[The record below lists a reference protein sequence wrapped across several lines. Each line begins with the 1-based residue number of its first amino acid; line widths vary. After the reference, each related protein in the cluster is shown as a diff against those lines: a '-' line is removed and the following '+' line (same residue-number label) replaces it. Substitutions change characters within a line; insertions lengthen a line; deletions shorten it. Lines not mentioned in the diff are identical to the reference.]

1 KPDAI
6 DFDKDHTHIRLR
18 DGQGIANR
26 TVHIIELRLTPTDAR
41 QPRRSAANK
50 LEPHSASVMR
60 RTPSTCGDYETAG
73 HHGSVHRR

>member
-1 KPDAI
+1 MLTCRTPETKPDAI
-6 DFDKDHTHIRLR
+6 EFDKDHTHIRLR

-50 LEPHSASVMR
+50 LEPHSA
-60 RTPSTCGDYETAG
+60 RTGPTYL
-73 HHGSVHRR
+73 